1 MLYLKVAILN
11 KLLDKLNMAIEFFY
25 ANDVEKW

>member
-11 KLLDKLNMAIEFFY
+11 KLLDKLNIAIAFLY
-25 ANDVEKW
+25 ANDLEKW